1 MAKNQRVSL
10 RGRGADLFFGDPSP
24 TPPPATENQSEDEPR
39 DTTAET
45 PTRPIA
51 AATKPVTTA
60 PTPAEPLDLRA
71 HKQASMHANA
81 QHYMRDN
88 THANTQADLHTGE
101 REVSLASR
109 PKRKRASSSGK
120 DRDGNTSSSSSSQH
134 ANERAGM
141 PANAQD
147 NRHASKPTREL
158 ASMHAKDHPVNAA
171 LPSGNDVLTA
181 IWGGLSEPA
190 TLSNAFRFTD
200 EELSQLTDVAYE
212 ISKRHNAR
220 VTKQDIVRLGL
231 ASLLWD
237 YEQNGDTSLLDRYVV
252 RKKKLR
258 RGEQG

>member
-24 TPPPATENQSEDEPR
+24 TPPPANENQSEDEPR
-39 DTTAET
+39 DTAAET

-51 AATKPVTTA
+51 AATEPVTTA

-71 HKQASMHANA
+71 HMQASMHASA
-81 QHYMRDN
+81 QDHMQDD
-88 THANTQADLHTGE
+88 THVNSQAHMHTGE
-101 REVSLASR
+101 REVWLASSR
-109 PKRKRASSSGK
+109 KRKRASSSGK
-120 DRDGNTSSSSSSQH
+120 DRDGNTSSSSSSQQ
-134 ANERAGM
+134 ANEHDVSA
-141 PANAQD
+141 ADTQD
-147 NRHASKPTREL
+147 NKHARKTARQL
-158 ASMHAKDHPVNAA
+158 ASMHAEDRPVNAA

-237 YEQNGDTSLLDRYVV
+237 YGQNGDTSLLDRYVV